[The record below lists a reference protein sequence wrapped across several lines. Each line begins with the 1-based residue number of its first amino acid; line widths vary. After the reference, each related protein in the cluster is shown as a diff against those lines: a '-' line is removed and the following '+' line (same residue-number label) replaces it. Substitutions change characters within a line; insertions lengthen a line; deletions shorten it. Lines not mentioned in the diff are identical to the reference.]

1 MQTVKRKYERD
12 TPVCMAEAV
21 DGVRT
26 GRMTERKAAE
36 HYGITRSRLQ
46 NHLSGKHQGSCGR
59 PASLTKMEE
68 QELASTLDSVAEWG
82 FPLKKKMEVRI
93 LAKGYCDKT

>member
-1 MQTVKRKYERD
+1 MELLFSSTIVNMKNFNMQKVKRKYERD

-21 DGVRT
+21 DAVRT

-46 NHLSGKHQGSCGR
+46 NHLSGKHQGSCGHH
-59 PASLTKMEE
+59 L
-68 QELASTLDSVAEWG
+68 
-82 FPLKKKMEVRI
+82 
-93 LAKGYCDKT
+93 